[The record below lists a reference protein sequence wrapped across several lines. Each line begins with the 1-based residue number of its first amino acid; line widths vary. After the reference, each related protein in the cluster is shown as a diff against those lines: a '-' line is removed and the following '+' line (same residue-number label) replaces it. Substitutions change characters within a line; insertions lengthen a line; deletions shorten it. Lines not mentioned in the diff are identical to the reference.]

1 MDLEEGELDDTDQD
15 EHEYYL
21 KDDKTG
27 SKRYDPVIDNIRRK
41 SSASHVLSEDD
52 RWQGEGNK
60 QNTRRNDRST
70 SKRSLSSRG

>member
-21 KDDKTG
+21 KDGKPG
-27 SKRYDPVIDNIRRK
+27 SRKYDPVIDNIKTK

-52 RWQGEGNK
+52 RWQGEGDK
-60 QNTRRNDRST
+60 QNAHGNDRSS
-70 SKRSLSSRG
+70 SKRSVSSR